1 MQPLLAVTL
10 LATASAL
17 QPRTVI
23 VTGATGKTGQ
33 AVVKELLK
41 DEATTIRCFV
51 RNKTKAE
58 LVLPQDEPR
67 VRLCSVD
74 LEDQAALAELVKDGE
89 ADAAIWCATGLTA
102 DKLLIDQVSLP
113 TLAKALPR
121 VSRDAAP
128 NCVML
133 SSAAVTRPG
142 WSSRKQKRFA
152 RSYDIPIVRL
162 NPAGILGKKLN
173 AEKKLARA
181 TPAFCVVRPVGLNDE
196 WPCGRPIF
204 SQGDV
209 AVGRSNR
216 DDVVAVLVA
225 ALDSA
230 DARGKTFEMASL
242 KGYAPPSSFD
252 DAFAA
257 LTYRT
262 GPNDAT
268 YALVQQLLPGTE
280 QDPTRLEMGRKYEE
294 VDSGAVD
301 RERGAAPTDREQA
314 VADGAAE
321 GLNK

>member
-1 MQPLLAVTL
+1 MQPLLAVAL
-10 LATASAL
+10 LATACAL

-33 AVVKELLK
+33 AVVQALLR

-58 LVLPQDEPR
+58 LVLPQDPR

-133 SSAAVTRPG
+133 SSAAVTRPS

-173 AEKKLARA
+173 AEKKRHLK
-181 TPAFCVVRPVGLNDE
+181 
-196 WPCGRPIF
+196 
-204 SQGDV
+204 
-209 AVGRSNR
+209 
-216 DDVVAVLVA
+216 AVLH
-225 ALDSA
+225 
-230 DARGKTFEMASL
+230 
-242 KGYAPPSSFD
+242 
-252 DAFAA
+252 
-257 LTYRT
+257 
-262 GPNDAT
+262 
-268 YALVQQLLPGTE
+268 
-280 QDPTRLEMGRKYEE
+280 
-294 VDSGAVD
+294 
-301 RERGAAPTDREQA
+301 
-314 VADGAAE
+314 
-321 GLNK
+321 